1 MPPKNYSV
9 VKLYKKESA
18 DIPANFP
25 SYGILYLELFENKAK
40 IKQDLVNKDHV
51 PTKDG
56 LPKMK
61 DDVFAPKTTAEI
73 PHVREERVKSSSS
86 SSRSEKVYSSSSSEV
101 ESRSPAESSKS
112 KTTTSSSSSSKDSG
126 RISDRL
132 IELLD
137 DSRSSK
143 SREVKIKSHSAEKY
157 ETVDFKKAS
166 PFKQAPTLA
175 ELQQRG
181 EYYTKPEMRDVNQS
195 YVNDSEVADKKREM
209 MFKFN
214 LLRKSYP
221 NSANEIPEITQHTD
235 LLDMQKEYDSTLRK
249 LSIDNTVDTYKLYLT
264 YGFGVVEYVFG
275 KYLNFDMAGFTA
287 SQTAS
292 MGSYD
297 RLLIE
302 LGEKSYVPSGSSWP
316 VEVRLMG
323 LIIMNATMFVFGK
336 MIMNKSNV
344 NMFATVQ
351 PPKGPKPKPMR
362 GPNMDDL

>member
-1 MPPKNYSV
+1 
-9 VKLYKKESA
+9 
-18 DIPANFP
+18 
-25 SYGILYLELFENKAK
+25 
-40 IKQDLVNKDHV
+40 
-51 PTKDG
+51 
-56 LPKMK
+56 
-61 DDVFAPKTTAEI
+61 
-73 PHVREERVKSSSS
+73 
-86 SSRSEKVYSSSSSEV
+86 
-101 ESRSPAESSKS
+101 
-112 KTTTSSSSSSKDSG
+112 
-126 RISDRL
+126 
-132 IELLD
+132 
-137 DSRSSK
+137 
-143 SREVKIKSHSAEKY
+143 
-157 ETVDFKKAS
+157 
-166 PFKQAPTLA
+166 
-175 ELQQRG
+175 
-181 EYYTKPEMRDVNQS
+181 MRDVNQS

-221 NSANEIPEITQHTD
+221 NSAHEIPEITQHTD

-249 LSIDNTVDTYKLYLT
+249 LSIDNTVESYKLYLT

-302 LGEKSYVPSGSSWP
+302 LGEKSYVPTGSAWP
-316 VEVRLMG
+316 VELRLLG

-344 NMFATVQ
+344 NMFTTVQ